1 MSIVTINLHPTTHR
15 SCNIYR
21 ENLYFWVPLHKNNL
35 ETHFFTKL
43 SPKYSAAYR
52 NYYTYQNLQGVR
64 TASFIFL
71 TLNIVIRIFYHIF
84 PESLTKA
91 QNFPEFSFINWIFIA
106 VTPFFYLFSHLL
118 VVRLRKTKRATAEM
132 ALFVFVFA
140 LYIICCGMYSSFIS
154 TSDPSNALTLYLIAL
169 SIVSVMF
176 VFEYHETIVLLI
188 GIEML
193 FTMMLFHAQVGP
205 TEMTHNQMISAIL
218 LAGFYL
224 TSRYFFSYK
233 ASYYGQIVEISQK
246 NKEIEK
252 ANNFKNQVLGTVAH
266 DLRNP
271 IAAVESLA
279 MMMEMEDID
288 EDTQENLTMMR
299 DSCVKARTIID
310 DLLEAARNEN
320 TNAFDTTRTELNKC
334 LQDIVNTW
342 KIQQSNV
349 VFVSDEKA
357 VYAGINQEKFPRV
370 IDNLISNALKF
381 SKETDNVEVHLT
393 RQKNDI
399 VIAVKDQGLGI
410 PKDMIPKLFERFSGA
425 GRTGLRGEQSTGI
438 GLSIAKE
445 ILESHGG
452 TIAVESEEGKGST
465 FTITLPIAE

>member
-1 MSIVTINLHPTTHR
+1 M
-15 SCNIYR
+15 
-21 ENLYFWVPLHKNNL
+21 

-43 SPKYSAAYR
+43 PPKYSVAYR
-52 NYYTYQNLQGVR
+52 NYYTYQNLQSVR

-71 TLNIVIRIFYHIF
+71 TLSIVIRILYHVF

-91 QNFPEFSFINWIFIA
+91 QNFPEFNFVNWIFIV
-106 VTPFFYLFSHLL
+106 VTPFFYLISHML
-118 VVRLRKTKRATAEM
+118 VQQMRKTKYATAGM
-132 ALFVFVFA
+132 ALFVFAFA

-169 SIVSVMF
+169 SIVSVLF
-176 VFEYHETIVLLI
+176 VFEYYETIVLLL

-233 ASYYGQIVEISQK
+233 ASYYGQIVEIRHK
-246 NKEIEK
+246 NQEIER
-252 ANNFKNQVLGTVAH
+252 ANVFKNQVLGTVAH

-279 MMMEMEDID
+279 MMMELEDID
-288 EDTQENLTMMR
+288 EDTQDNLKMMR
-299 DSCVKARTIID
+299 ESCVKARTIID
-310 DLLEAARNEN
+310 DLLEAARSEN
-320 TNAFDTTRTELNKC
+320 TTSFDTRKTELNEM
-334 LQDIVNTW
+334 LHGIVNTW
-342 KIQQSNV
+342 KIQQGGHTNV
-349 VFVSDEKA
+349 VLISDVKT
-357 VYAGINQEKFPRV
+357 VYAQINHEKFPRV

-381 SKETDNVEVHLT
+381 SKETDNVEVHLNSD
-393 RQKNDI
+393 KNNITIRVTDH
-399 VIAVKDQGLGI
+399 GLGI
-410 PKDMIPKLFERFSGA
+410 PKEMIPKLFERFSGA

-438 GLSIAKE
+438 GLSIVKDIVE
-445 ILESHGG
+445 GHGG
-452 TIAVESEEGKGST
+452 KITVSSVEGKGST
-465 FTITLPIAE
+465 FTIVLPQAE